1 MIAVDRPARKHTPC
15 TENPPLSHRRDAT
28 ALPEGVDRA
37 AQFPQVNR
45 SRQRVARRSDRE
57 HAVKP
62 KILVVLGI
70 MGCLPVGGTGVA
82 WNTLQH
88 LIALRRLG
96 YDVYYVEATA
106 VWPFNATTDDCT
118 FPVTYISN
126 LLNRFGFDGKW
137 AYVAAHSDNR
147 CYGLSELQV
156 NDLYARA
163 DAIINLFGGTIL
175 RDEHMRCPIR
185 IYLETDP
192 VVHQIRIANG
202 EQRYI
207 DLVAAHT
214 AMFTWGANY
223 GEPDCGVPLGSFKYK
238 PTRSPVLL
246 DCWDFPCNPAARYF
260 TTIGHWDQSV
270 KDLEYNGERYSWS
283 KHCEF
288 LKILELP
295 NRTTQEFSLALA
307 IDDPNAVQMLE
318 GYGWRVEDA
327 YQVSETLEGYRNYIW
342 GSRGELTVA
351 KDMNVRLRSGWFSER
366 SACYLAAGK
375 PVVTQETGFSKS
387 ISTGLG
393 LCAFQKLEDI
403 PPALEAIN
411 SDYPRHSRA
420 AKEIAAEYFDAEKVL
435 RQVMIEAGL

>member
-1 MIAVDRPARKHTPC
+1 MVAADRPVRKRTPGSDL
-15 TENPPLSHRRDAT
+15 PPLSHRRGAT
-28 ALPEGVDRA
+28 ALPEAVDRA
-37 AQFPQVNR
+37 AMLPPIDR
-45 SRQRVARRSDRE
+45 SFERVERKRDRV

-62 KILVVLGI
+62 KVVVVLGI
-70 MGCLPVGGTGVA
+70 MGCLPVAGTGVA

-106 VWPFNATTDDCT
+106 VWPFNTTTDDCT

-126 LLNRFGFDGKW
+126 LLNRFGFENKW

-156 NDLYARA
+156 KDLYARA

-192 VVHQIRIANG
+192 VVHQLRIANG

-214 AMFTWGANY
+214 ALFTWGANY
-223 GEPDCGVPLGSFKYK
+223 GESDCGVPLQSFEYK

-246 DCWDFPCNPAARYF
+246 DCWESPCNPATRYF

-270 KDLEYNGERYSWS
+270 KDLEYDGQRYSWS
-283 KHCEF
+283 KHREF
-288 LKILELP
+288 LKLLELP
-295 NRTTQEFSLALA
+295 RRTTQEFSLALA
-307 IDDPNAVQMLE
+307 IDDPATVQMLE
-318 GYGWRVEDA
+318 GYGWHVEDA
-327 YQVSETLEGYRNYIW
+327 YQVSETLESYRAFIW

-375 PVVTQETGFSKS
+375 PVITQETAFSKS
-387 ISTGLG
+387 IPTGLG
-393 LCAFQKLEDI
+393 LYAFQKLEDI
-403 PPALEAIN
+403 PPAIEAIN
-411 SDYPRHSRA
+411 SDYPRHSQA
-420 AKEIAAEYFDAEKVL
+420 AKEIAAEYFDAEKLL

>member
-1 MIAVDRPARKHTPC
+1 MVAADRPARKRTPRAGI
-15 TENPPLSHRRDAT
+15 TPLSHRIGSSP
-28 ALPEGVDRA
+28 LPERVDRGA
-37 AQFPQVNR
+37 MSAHVSR
-45 SRQRVARRSDRE
+45 SLESIGRKRDRV
-57 HAVKP
+57 HVVKP
-62 KILVVLGI
+62 KVVVVLGI
-70 MGCLPVGGTGVA
+70 MGCLPVAGTGVA

-118 FPVTYISN
+118 FPVTYIRN

-156 NDLYARA
+156 KDLYGRA

-185 IYLETDP
+185 IYIETDP
-192 VVHQIRIANG
+192 VVHQIRIANR

-214 AMFTWGANY
+214 ALFTWGANY
-223 GEPDCGVPLGSFKYK
+223 GEPDCGVPLESFEYK
-238 PTRSPVLL
+238 PTRAPVLL
-246 DCWDFPCNPAARYF
+246 DYWESPCNPAARYF

-288 LKILELP
+288 LKILDLP
-295 NRTTQEFSLALA
+295 RRTAQEFSLALA
-307 IDDPNAVQMLE
+307 IDDPAAVQMLE
-318 GYGWRVEDA
+318 GYGWSVEDA
-327 YQVSETLEGYRNYIW
+327 YQVSETLESYREYIW

-375 PVVTQETGFSKS
+375 PVITQETGFSKS
-387 ISTGLG
+387 IPTGLG
-393 LCAFQKLEDI
+393 LCAFQRLDDI
-403 PPALEAIN
+403 PPAVEAIN
-411 SDYPRHSRA
+411 SDYARHSQA
-420 AKEIAAEYFDAEKVL
+420 AKDIAAEYFDAEKLL

>member
-1 MIAVDRPARKHTPC
+1 MVAADRPVRKRTPGSDI
-15 TENPPLSHRRDAT
+15 PPLSHRKGAT
-28 ALPEGVDRA
+28 ALPERADRA
-37 AQFPQVNR
+37 AMLPHVDR
-45 SRQRVARRSDRE
+45 SFERVEGKRDRV
-57 HAVKP
+57 HVVKP
-62 KILVVLGI
+62 KVVVVLGI
-70 MGCLPVGGTGVA
+70 MGCLPVAGTGVA

-126 LLNRFGFDGKW
+126 LLNRFGFENKW

-156 NDLYARA
+156 KDLYSRA

-207 DLVAAHT
+207 NLVAAHT
-214 AMFTWGANY
+214 ALFTWGANY
-223 GEPDCGVPLGSFKYK
+223 GASDCGVPLQSFEYK

-246 DCWDFPCNPAARYF
+246 DCWESPCNPAARYF

-270 KDLEYNGERYSWS
+270 KDLEYDGERYSWS
-283 KHCEF
+283 KHREF
-288 LKILELP
+288 LKLLELP
-295 NRTTQEFSLALA
+295 RRTTQEFSLALA
-307 IDDPNAVQMLE
+307 IDDPATVQMLK

-327 YQVSETLEGYRNYIW
+327 YRISETLESYRAYIW

-375 PVVTQETGFSKS
+375 PVITQETGFSKS
-387 ISTGLG
+387 IPTGLG
-393 LCAFQKLEDI
+393 LYGFQKLEDI
-403 PPALEAIN
+403 PPAIEAIN
-411 SDYPRHSRA
+411 SDYPRHSQA
-420 AKEIAAEYFDAEKVL
+420 AKEIAAEYFDAEKLL
-435 RQVMIEAGL
+435 RQVTIEAGL

>member
-1 MIAVDRPARKHTPC
+1 MVMADRSVRKRTLSSDI
-15 TENPPLSHRRDAT
+15 PPLSYRRGAT
-28 ALPEGVDRA
+28 ALPEAVDRA
-37 AQFPQVNR
+37 AMLPPIDR
-45 SRQRVARRSDRE
+45 SFERVERKRDRV

-62 KILVVLGI
+62 KVVVVLGI
-70 MGCLPVGGTGVA
+70 MGCLPVAGTGVA

-126 LLNRFGFDGKW
+126 LLNRFGFENKW

-156 NDLYARA
+156 KDLYARA

-214 AMFTWGANY
+214 ALFTWGANY
-223 GEPDCGVPLGSFKYK
+223 GASDCGVPLQSFVYK

-246 DCWDFPCNPAARYF
+246 DCWESPCNPAARYF

-270 KDLEYNGERYSWS
+270 KDLEYDGERYSWS
-283 KHCEF
+283 KHHEF
-288 LKILELP
+288 LKFLELP
-295 NRTTQEFSLALA
+295 RRTAQEFSLALA
-307 IDDPNAVQMLE
+307 IDDPATVQMLQR
-318 GYGWRVEDA
+318 YGWRVEDA
-327 YQVSETLEGYRNYIW
+327 YQVSETLESYRAYIW

-375 PVVTQETGFSKS
+375 PVITQETAFSKS
-387 ISTGLG
+387 IPTGLG
-393 LCAFQKLEDI
+393 LYAFQKLEDI
-403 PPALEAIN
+403 PPAIEAIN
-411 SDYPRHSRA
+411 SDYPRHSQA
-420 AKEIAAEYFDAEKVL
+420 AKEIAAEYFDAEKLL
-435 RQVMIEAGL
+435 RQVTIEAGL

>member
-1 MIAVDRPARKHTPC
+1 MVAADRSVRKRTPGSDLR
-15 TENPPLSHRRDAT
+15 PLSPPRGAT
-28 ALPEGVDRA
+28 ARAEAVDRA
-37 AQFPQVNR
+37 ARLPPV
-45 SRQRVARRSDRE
+45 SGSLERVERKRKLVHDVR
-57 HAVKP
+57 P
-62 KILVVLGI
+62 KIVVVLGI
-70 MGCLPVGGTGVA
+70 MGCLPVAGTGVA

-126 LLNRFGFDGKW
+126 LLNRFGFEGKW

-156 NDLYARA
+156 KDLYAGA
-163 DAIINLFGGTIL
+163 DAILNLFGGTIL
-175 RDEHMRCPIR
+175 RDEHMTCPIR

-192 VVHQIRIANG
+192 VVHQLRIANG

-207 DLVAAHT
+207 DLLAAHT
-214 AMFTWGANY
+214 ALFTWGANY
-223 GEPDCGVPLGSFKYK
+223 GGPDCGVPLGSFEYK

-246 DCWDFPCNPAARYF
+246 DYWESPCNPAARYF

-283 KHCEF
+283 KHREF
-288 LKILELP
+288 LKVLKLP
-295 NRTTQEFSLALA
+295 SHTAQEFSLALA
-307 IDDPNAVQMLE
+307 IDDPATVQMLK
-318 GYGWRVEDA
+318 GNGWHVEDA
-327 YQVSETLEGYRNYIW
+327 YQVSETLESYRAYIR

-375 PVVTQETGFSKS
+375 PVITQETGFSTS
-387 ISTGLG
+387 IPTGLG
-393 LCAFQKLEDI
+393 LYAFEKLEDI
-403 PPALEAIN
+403 PPAIEAIN
-411 SDYPRHSRA
+411 SDYTRHSQA
-420 AKEIAAEYFDAEKVL
+420 AKEIAAEYFDAEKLL

>member
-1 MIAVDRPARKHTPC
+1 MPRETLTAP
-15 TENPPLSHRRDAT
+15 TEPT
-28 ALPEGVDRA
+28 DRA
-37 AQFPQVNR
+37 A
-45 SRQRVARRSDRE
+45 SRRATLDVSKPLREKRIRV
-57 HAVKP
+57 HATKP
-62 KILVVLGI
+62 KVVVVLGI
-70 MGCLPVGGTGVA
+70 MGCLPVAGTGVA

-88 LIALRRLG
+88 LIGLRRLG

-118 FPVTYISN
+118 FPVTYIGT
-126 LLNRFGFDGKW
+126 LLNRFGFEGKW

-147 CYGLSELQV
+147 CYGLSERQV
-156 NDLYARA
+156 KDLYSRA

-175 RDEHMRCPIR
+175 QDEHMRCPIR

-214 AMFTWGANY
+214 ALFTWGANY
-223 GEPDCGVPLGSFKYK
+223 GEPDCGVPLESFKYK

-246 DCWDFPCNPAARYF
+246 DCWESPCNPAARYF

-270 KDLEYNGERYSWS
+270 KDLAYKGERYSWS
-283 KHCEF
+283 KHSEF
-288 LKILELP
+288 MKILELP
-295 NRTTQEFSLALA
+295 GRTRQEFSLALA
-307 IDDPNAVQMLE
+307 IDDPAAEQMLE

-327 YQVSETLEGYRNYIW
+327 YQISETLESYREYIW
-342 GSRGELTVA
+342 NSRGELTVA

-375 PVVTQETGFSKS
+375 PVVTQETAFSKS
-387 ISTGLG
+387 IPTGLG

-403 PPALEAIN
+403 PPAIEAIN
-411 SDYPRHSRA
+411 SDYRRHSQA
-420 AKEIAAEYFDAEKVL
+420 AKEIAAEYFDAEKLL